1 MGNATAMKEPAAF
14 DTLAAANDLQE
25 AGFDRKQSEGLAKI
39 VARIALTLQSDL
51 SHLEKNQALAIK
63 EGIATAMAETRT
75 QRTIMYGAFLPIQ
88 LALLILMITMAGF
101 VMNLSA
107 KVNTLDTRMTLVE
120 TRVSGL
126 ETRMDGL
133 ETRMGSLETRMD
145 GLETRMD
152 GLETRMDGLEARM
165 DSLEASMGSLE
176 ASMGSLEA
184 SIGGLETL
192 ILKIGEDVAE
202 IKALGSKRS
211 GG

>member
-101 VMNLSA
+101 VMSLSA

-133 ETRMGSLETRMD
+133 ETRMGS
-145 GLETRMD
+145 LETRMD

>member
-101 VMNLSA
+101 VMSLSA

-133 ETRMGSLETRMD
+133 ETRMD

-152 GLETRMDGLEARM
+152 GLETRMGSLETRM

-176 ASMGSLEA
+176 TSIGGLEA